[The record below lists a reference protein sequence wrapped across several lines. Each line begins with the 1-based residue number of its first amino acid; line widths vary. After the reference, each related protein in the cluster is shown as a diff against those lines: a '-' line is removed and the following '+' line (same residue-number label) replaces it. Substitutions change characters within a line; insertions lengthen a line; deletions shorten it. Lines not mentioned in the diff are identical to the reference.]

1 MDMMS
6 RTLLRTLAICFG
18 VTLSQ
23 QAAAADIRTGTLPDG
38 STIVIVTGDFV
49 ASDIEVF
56 KSKIAG
62 VRKGVVALDSNGGSL
77 HAGIQ
82 MGTAIR
88 LRGLATVV
96 PVGSQCASACAIAWL
111 GGTPRM
117 MGSDAKIGFHA
128 AYRLENGAAI
138 ETGVGNALLGAYLSN
153 LGLSDQAIV
162 YVTMAAPSSMT
173 WLSRR
178 EAETL
183 GIDILNETEDRP
195 PAVSAPRQESPA
207 PASPAPTLSAEFLAR
222 QFAHEYFEKLGS
234 YAGATSE
241 LFEESYA
248 ASVFYHNKTVPR
260 GQIVREKV
268 NYGARWPKRSYKWR
282 EETLSVSCAPG
293 GQTCTVEGLVNW
305 TARSDERRKSA
316 AGVASM
322 RLTIM
327 WDGVRRQIIEEVSK
341 VVAKDS

>member
-1 MDMMS
+1 M
-6 RTLLRTLAICFG
+6 LLKTLAACFC

-23 QAAAADIRTGTLPDG
+23 QAGAADIRTGILPDG
-38 STIVIVTGDFV
+38 STIIIVTGDFV

-111 GGTPRM
+111 GGAPRM
-117 MGSDAKIGFHA
+117 MGSEAKIGFHA
-128 AYRLENGAAI
+128 AYRLENGAPI

-153 LGLSDQAIV
+153 LGLSDRAIV
-162 YVTMAAPSSMT
+162 YVTMAAPNSMT
-173 WLSRR
+173 WLTRI

-183 GIDILNETEDRP
+183 GIDIMSETSTEAEDRP
-195 PAVSAPRQESPA
+195 PAVSSPPQKSTV
-207 PASPAPTLSAEFLAR
+207 PASPPPTLSAEFLAR

-234 YAGATSE
+234 YAGATAE
-241 LFEESYA
+241 LFEEAYA

-268 NYGARWPKRSYKWR
+268 NYGARWPRRSYKWR

-293 GQTCTVEGLVNW
+293 GQTCTVEGLVDW
-305 TARSDERRKSA
+305 TAQSDERRKSA
-316 AGVASM
+316 AGMASM

-327 WDGVRRQIIEEVSK
+327 WDGIRRQIIEEVSK
-341 VVAKDS
+341 VVAKNS